1 MKLKSKV
8 RSSKKIPDKKDLLY
22 KPEGN
27 GLASHSRSHKPEGDG
42 AASHSQSHKPEGD
55 GAASHS
61 RSHKYRLLSDLM
73 KYIPDVIYFKDTAGR
88 LIMVNDAHAKGLRLK
103 PDEVAGKTDFD
114 FFSKER
120 AQLMAKDDR
129 YVMKTGKAIIDK
141 IERSTRPDGIDNY
154 VSTTKIPRYDEKGK
168 IVGLIGITRDITR
181 RMSLERIQKEK
192 EIIEKK
198 LESAEELNRIKSE
211 FVSVVSHELRTPLAI
226 IKEAVLLILDEIAGP
241 VNEKQKDILSKAENN
256 IKRLKGIIDD
266 LLDISRI
273 ESGKLKLHYSLV
285 SLNDVLKEG
294 ADFFKKSAAKKGIN
308 LKYALPKEQVYMFLD
323 SNRINQ
329 VLANLIN
336 NAIKFTEED
345 GLIRIELNVFEDK
358 ARIGI
363 IDTGIGIAKSDF
375 SRLFNKF
382 TQVSKTSDTQR
393 KGVGLGLSIAKELV
407 EAHSGEIWLES
418 ELGLGSRFYFS
429 LPRLSSLNLLDKPI
443 KDKINNLLSRG
454 ISLHFVNLLI
464 VNYQEL
470 KNRLKVPPGD
480 LFDEIERIINK
491 IFQENFREA
500 QEKPEIALMDG
511 LYGEC
516 GFILPSINE
525 EKADRITKE
534 IVNKLSEYFLENKL
548 KDVFINAGITVYP
561 AKESYSGYQ
570 QMLVN
575 LKIRKILIGPQIRKF
590 KRFRYEV
597 EVQAFTSGNERMPCA
612 AVDISEG
619 GICFYSPRALKT
631 DASVE
636 VRLKFPKTEEILRM
650 QGKVSWIREIAGSGQ
665 KFKVGVEFTGPPDKE
680 KKPIL
685 RFLKSLKYARETV

>member
-1 MKLKSKV
+1 M
-8 RSSKKIPDKKDLLY
+8 
-22 KPEGN
+22 
-27 GLASHSRSHKPEGDG
+27 
-42 AASHSQSHKPEGD
+42 
-55 GAASHS
+55 
-61 RSHKYRLLSDLM
+61 
-73 KYIPDVIYFKDTAGR
+73 
-88 LIMVNDAHAKGLRLK
+88 
-103 PDEVAGKTDFD
+103 
-114 FFSKER
+114 
-120 AQLMAKDDR
+120 
-129 YVMKTGKAIIDK
+129 
-141 IERSTRPDGIDNY
+141 
-154 VSTTKIPRYDEKGK
+154 
-168 IVGLIGITRDITR
+168 
-181 RMSLERIQKEK
+181 
-192 EIIEKK
+192 
-198 LESAEELNRIKSE
+198 
-211 FVSVVSHELRTPLAI
+211 
-226 IKEAVLLILDEIAGP
+226 LILDEIAGP
-241 VNEKQKDILSKAENN
+241 VNEKQKDILLKAENN

-285 SLNDVLKEG
+285 SLNDVLKES
-294 ADFFKKSAAKKGIN
+294 ADFFKNSAAKKGIN
-308 LKYALPKEQVYMFLD
+308 LQYVLPKEQVYMFLD

-345 GLIRIELNVFEDK
+345 GLIRIELKVFEDK

-375 SRLFNKF
+375 SRMFNKF
-382 TQVSKTSDTQR
+382 TQVSKTPDAQR

-534 IVNKLSEYFLENKL
+534 VVNKLSEYFLESKL

-561 AKESYSGYQ
+561 GKESYPGYQ

-650 QGKVSWIREIAGSGQ
+650 KGKVSWIREIAGSDQ
-665 KFKVGVEFTGPPDKE
+665 KFKVGVEFTPPFLAPKNHPVVERAGFTRRADKE

-685 RFLKSLKYARETV
+685 IFLKSLKYARV

>member
-8 RSSKKIPDKKDLLY
+8 RSSQIIPDKRDILY
-22 KPEGN
+22 
-27 GLASHSRSHKPEGDG
+27 
-42 AASHSQSHKPEGD
+42 
-55 GAASHS
+55 
-61 RSHKYRLLSDLM
+61 KYRLLSDLM
-73 KYIPDVIYFKDTAGR
+73 KYIPDVIYFKDPAGR

-114 FFSKER
+114 FFPKKR

-168 IVGLIGITRDITR
+168 IAGLIGITRDITR

-241 VNEKQKDILSKAENN
+241 VNEKQKDLLLKAENN

-308 LKYALPKEQVYMFLD
+308 LQYVLPKERVNMFLD
-323 SNRINQ
+323 SNRVNQ
-329 VLANLIN
+329 VLSNLIN

-345 GLIRIELNVFEDK
+345 GLIRIELKIFEDK

-375 SRLFNKF
+375 PRLFNKF
-382 TQVSKTSDTQR
+382 TQVSKTPDAQR

-407 EAHSGEIWLES
+407 EAHSGEIWVES

-429 LPRLSSLNLLDKPI
+429 LPRLFSLNLLDKPI

-464 VNYQEL
+464 VNYREL

-480 LFDEIERIINK
+480 LFDEIELIINK
-491 IFQENFREA
+491 IFQENFRET

-534 IVNKLSEYFLENKL
+534 IVNKLSDYFLKNKL

-561 AKESYSGYQ
+561 AKESYPDYQ
-570 QMLVN
+570 QILVN
-575 LKIRKILIGPQIRKF
+575 LKIRKILIGPQIRRF

-597 EVQAFTSGNERMPCA
+597 EIQAFTGGNEKMSCS

-636 VRLKFPKTEEILRM
+636 VRLKFPKTGEILRM
-650 QGKVSWIREIAGSGQ
+650 KGKVSWIREIAGSDQ
-665 KFKVGVEFTGPPDKE
+665 KFKVGLEFNPPGKE
-680 KKPIL
+680 KKLIL

>member
-1 MKLKSKV
+1 
-8 RSSKKIPDKKDLLY
+8 
-22 KPEGN
+22 
-27 GLASHSRSHKPEGDG
+27 
-42 AASHSQSHKPEGD
+42 
-55 GAASHS
+55 
-61 RSHKYRLLSDLM
+61 
-73 KYIPDVIYFKDTAGR
+73 
-88 LIMVNDAHAKGLRLK
+88 
-103 PDEVAGKTDFD
+103 
-114 FFSKER
+114 
-120 AQLMAKDDR
+120 
-129 YVMKTGKAIIDK
+129 
-141 IERSTRPDGIDNY
+141 
-154 VSTTKIPRYDEKGK
+154 
-168 IVGLIGITRDITR
+168 
-181 RMSLERIQKEK
+181 MSLERIQKEK

-308 LKYALPKEQVYMFLD
+308 LQYALPKEQVCMFLD